1 MEQPTYMEPKTIG
14 LHSVQHRQAKMCD
27 TLKGIQNWLSRNNS
41 CLIPETSIRKCG
53 QYLSHQFLLLSFL
66 SWADKKK
73 KKKEGGRETEGL
85 RDSSKRGQNVRSTA
99 KT

>member
-73 KKKEGGRETEGL
+73 KKKKREGGKLKDSETHPKGD
-85 RDSSKRGQNVRSTA
+85 RM
-99 KT
+99 